1 MFSRWGKRT
10 CMRYLEWFLSGTLR
24 GSLKFAS
31 STPMRGFRYFLKR
44 SLTHHH
50 TVSPQEQVDI
60 MMCEGFSGHQLISQL
75 HDHTVLNNSNI
86 SNEWVPS
93 VCSLDKACLPGRK
106 CLFERPAE
114 ICYCWAPCYCWALS
128 AWGVWWIPP
137 GKLSSFRSS
146 PGFLQYRV

>member
-31 STPMRGFRYFLKR
+31 STPMRGFRYFLER

-75 HDHTVLNNSNI
+75 HDHTVQNNSNI

-93 VCSLDKACLPGRK
+93 VCSLVYQVENACLNDQQKSAIAERLAIAEH
-106 CLFERPAE
+106 CLLEGSDEYLQVNFP
-114 ICYCWAPCYCWALS
+114 LS
-128 AWGVWWIPP
+128 EVLLVFCSIA
-137 GKLSSFRSS
+137 
-146 PGFLQYRV
+146 YNM